1 LLDVGFVNVNSN
13 KIKKISVSNLDNLRS
28 LSLASNPVTKLTLNK
43 ESLLSD
49 LDIRSTK
56 IKTLDLRRMSVELVQ
71 ARGTKIKIM
80 TSDPLADRLKWQQYN
95 DAGVRITSK

>member
-1 LLDVGFVNVNSN
+1 
-13 KIKKISVSNLDNLRS
+13 
-28 LSLASNPVTKLTLNK
+28 
-43 ESLLSD
+43 
-49 LDIRSTK
+49 
-56 IKTLDLRRMSVELVQ
+56 MSVELVQ